1 MLQLARMVIP
11 AQFLKQPG
19 RTFLIVLSI
28 ALGVATL
35 VATQSL
41 KRGITEGKKDPFARG
56 DLLVLNGR
64 AGVPLALADE
74 LAAANIPGLASVQA
88 LVIGRALIQVEGS
101 PARPVF
107 VLGWQQG
114 GKMPGFVPD
123 MASLREQVDAQGLV
137 IEIAKN
143 LNPLLLLS
151 KNPVLTGENLGLLG
165 KPFTMRAGA
174 GKLEC
179 VAAGTIKL
187 AEGASTN
194 RLAPVIGQVVAL
206 AAGQAGSLIY
216 PERPGTVTRLDLT
229 ADKGSDQARL
239 MRDITKQL
247 AGRAE
252 LHTVTE
258 EESLVGDVTS
268 GLELGF
274 QVGGLGSLIV
284 GLFLVYNVMSV
295 GVEERRRSIGVLRC
309 AGATRSQVAALF
321 LQEAACLGLA
331 GSLLGIPL
339 GLAIAKLVVGPMGG
353 ALEDVL
359 GRPTGEASIQLGWLS
374 GSIAVASGLL
384 TALFAAAVPAWR
396 ASLEDPASIVR
407 QSGAANSRHWWR
419 SRLVTL
425 AIVISLG
432 VIALG
437 MVQFRHQLPNRLGA
451 FGGLAVLLVACL
463 LAAPILATIVGRACQ
478 SLTEWIPGVGFRLA
492 ADNLVRSGQRTGLV
506 IAALGATGALVV
518 QTAGFLYATKTSVF
532 SWVQEKVGA
541 DLLVTCGSGFTSY
554 VSTVSMPEN
563 MPARVAEQCGP
574 DLRAWMAVRLGR
586 VDLDGVITYMLGVNM
601 DGVKSPDDVPLEV
614 VHKAHKNM
622 DAFKNGGVF
631 VSENF
636 LGRHKKNIGDML
648 TVPTANG
655 DANLKILGSVTDYT
669 WKDGTLLVHRD
680 WHLLH
685 FGDRGYDIIDVWLRP
700 GADVIAVRQR
710 MEETLGKSDALFVID
725 SPAMLQEITSQLSRV
740 NQLAYAQQSILGLV
754 ALLGV
759 VSALFISVLQ
769 RKRQLGLLRAVGAT
783 RSQILWTVTAEA
795 LLMGF
800 AGSLLGLVAGVLLEW
815 YALEIMLWDEA
826 GFRFP
831 LLIPWGECLM
841 VLGGGTFLATLV
853 GLWPAYMATLLDIP
867 EAVAQ
872 E

>member
-1 MLQLARMVIP
+1 MLPIARMLVP
-11 AQFLKQPG
+11 AQFFKQPG
-19 RTFLIVLSI
+19 RTLLIVLSI

-74 LAAANIPGLASVQA
+74 LADSGVKGLAGVQA
-88 LVIGRALIQVEGS
+88 LVIGRALIQTEDAAS
-101 PARPVF
+101 RPVF
-107 VLGWQQG
+107 VLGWAQG
-114 GKMPGFVPD
+114 GKKSGAVPD
-123 MASLREQVDAQGLV
+123 LASLRKQVEEQGLSLEV
-137 IEIAKN
+137 ASN

-151 KNPVLTGENLGLLG
+151 KTPVVAGEALDLLG
-165 KPFTMRAGA
+165 KSFTMRAGA
-174 GKLEC
+174 GRLEC
-179 VAAGTIKL
+179 VSAGAIRVNAG
-187 AEGASTN
+187 AEKS
-194 RLAPVIGQVVAL
+194 RLAPVLSQVVAL
-206 AAGQAGSLIY
+206 GAVQAGALVY
-216 PERPGTVTRLDLT
+216 PERPGTVSRLDLVLEPG
-229 ADKGSDQARL
+229 ADPLKVQAEVAQKL
-239 MRDITKQL
+239 GD
-247 AGRAE
+247 RAE
-252 LHTVTE
+252 VHTIE
-258 EESLVGDVTS
+258 QEESLVGDVTS

-309 AGATRSQVAALF
+309 AGATRGQVAGLF
-321 LQEAACLGLA
+321 LQESACLGLA

-339 GLAIAKLVVGPMGG
+339 GLAIAQVVVGPMGG

-359 GRPTGEASIQLGWLS
+359 GRPPGEAAIQLGWGNGLLAVVS
-374 GSIAVASGLL
+374 GTL
-384 TALFAAAVPAWR
+384 TALIAALIPAWR
-396 ASLEDPASIVR
+396 ASLEDPAGVVR
-407 QSGAANSRHWWR
+407 QSGAGSSRYWLR
-419 SRLVTL
+419 SVLPTLLVVGTL
-425 AIVISLG
+425 AA
-432 VIALG
+432 IALC
-437 MVQFRHQLPNRLGA
+437 MVEYRHVLPNRMGA

-463 LAAPILATIVGRACQ
+463 LAAPLLASLVGRACQ
-478 SLTEWIPGVGFRLA
+478 SLTEFIPGVGLRLA

-518 QTAGFLYATKTSVF
+518 QTAGFLFTTETSVF
-532 SWVQEKVGA
+532 SWVRDKVGA

-554 VSTVSMPEN
+554 VSTVTMPEN
-563 MPARVAEQCGP
+563 MPSRVAQQCGP

-601 DGVKSPDDVPLEV
+601 DGVNSPGDVPLEI
-614 VHKAHKNM
+614 VHQAHKDL
-622 DAFKNGGVF
+622 DAFRNGGVF

-636 LGRHKKNIGDML
+636 LGRHHRRVGDVL
-648 TVPTANG
+648 TIPTARG
-655 DANLKILGSVTDYT
+655 EANLKILGTVVDYT

-680 WHLLH
+680 WHLEH
-685 FGDRGYDIIDVWLRP
+685 FGDRGYDIIDVWLKKD
-700 GADVIAVRQR
+700 ADVMAVRKR
-710 MEETLGKSDALFVID
+710 LEESLGKSDALFIID
-725 SPAMLQEITSQLSRV
+725 SPTMLDEIRSQLTRV

-783 RSQILWTVTAEA
+783 RSQVLWTVTAEA

-800 AGSLLGLVAGVLLEW
+800 AGSLLGMVAGILLEW
-815 YALEIMLWDEA
+815 YALDIMLWDEA

-831 LLIPWGECLM
+831 LMIPWGQCLL
-841 VLGGGTFLATLV
+841 VLGGGTLLATVV